1 MQQFWGAKAWQGKW
15 SLNSS
20 WVQGHLSWKYRV
32 SNMIDRIFG
41 IWFDWQFQYWR
52 ASFFSI
58 RNCSV
63 PGIGCFEDK
72 LRAVPL
78 RPRPLHVLRVLVV
91 RSDVFVLQGL
101 RDVMERLFTS
111 KLRSKDLSGTL
122 HHPCYPILNA
132 ADAECQLI
140 DGSLDWSFRVYTIS
154 DRLEKVSIVI
164 SFTQCSSLRLKFMR

>member
-1 MQQFWGAKAWQGKW
+1 MSPDCHIPQLLTTHCIVRLEIGGDAAVLRCEG
-15 SLNSS
+15 
-20 WVQGHLSWKYRV
+20 V
-32 SNMIDRIFG
+32 
-41 IWFDWQFQYWR
+41 
-52 ASFFSI
+52 A

-140 DGSLDWSFRVYTIS
+140 DGSLD
-154 DRLEKVSIVI
+154 
-164 SFTQCSSLRLKFMR
+164 